1 VNDTLLSDEKAF
13 RAQIEDFV
21 RTSLPERIRRKQRDH
36 LELSREELAEWT
48 RILHGRGW
56 GAPHWPV
63 EWGGTD
69 WDPVRRQIFL
79 DTLQCEHAP
88 ETLSFGTSMVGPVL
102 CHFGSEAQK
111 RRFLP
116 RILTLEDWW
125 CQGFSEP
132 NAGSDLASLRTTA
145 VRRGDSYVV
154 NGHKT
159 WTTLAQHADWIFCL
173 VRTNSE
179 VKPQA
184 GISFLLIDMS
194 TPGITRYPIR
204 TIDGGYEVND
214 IFFDDVVVPAE
225 NLVGEENRGWD
236 YAKFLLGSERT
247 GIARVGLSRA
257 LLQRVR
263 QWLET
268 RTKSAETIRLR
279 DRMLRLE
286 VELRALEVTQG
297 RILAD
302 DPSLGG
308 SAANILKLRG
318 SELQQNISRLMLD
331 MAGRDAICLSGATV
345 PDWSESIFATFLN
358 WRKVSIYGGSN
369 EVQRILIANHVL
381 AA

>member
-1 VNDTLLSDEKAF
+1 MNDTLLSDEKAF

-21 RTSLPERIRRKQRDH
+21 RTSLPEHIRRKQRDH
-36 LELSREELAEWT
+36 LELSREELTEWT

-102 CHFGSEAQK
+102 CHFGSDAQK
-111 RRFLP
+111 QRFLP

-145 VRRGDSYVV
+145 VRRGDSYIV

-184 GISFLLIDMS
+184 GISFLLIDMN

-263 QWLET
+263 QWLAD

-318 SELQQNISRLMLD
+318 SELQQDISRLMLD
-331 MAGRDAICLSGATV
+331 MAGPEALCLSGAAM